1 MIIGLYNEEEVL
13 PSFIKA
19 FFKTIDLNESYEL
32 ILVDDGS
39 TDDTQKAAKDVTI
52 LKHLTNMGKGAAM
65 KTGVEY
71 AIKKNAK
78 QIIFIDADGQHEAK
92 EIPHFLDALKD
103 VDVVFGYR
111 ELNKKMPLVLKLG
124 NWVINKSIK
133 ILYNLELKDT
143 QCGYRAFNTNVY
155 NKIKWKALD
164 YSVESEIIA
173 NTGKNKLKYKEI
185 PIKTIYN
192 SRYKGTTV
200 IDGFKI
206 VFNMFLWK
214 IRSI

>member
-1 MIIGLYNEEEVL
+1 MSLFIIIPAYNE
-13 PSFIKA
+13 A
-19 FFKTIDLNESYEL
+19 RTISKIIDDVKRYSSN
-32 ILVDDGS
+32 IVVVDDGS
-39 TDDTQKAAKDVTI
+39 SDDTQKAAKDVTV

-78 QIIFIDADGQHEAK
+78 QIVFIDADGQHEAK
-92 EIPHFLDALKD
+92 EIPHFLEALKD

-111 ELNKKMPLVLKLG
+111 ELNKKMPLILKLG
-124 NWVINKSIK
+124 NWVINRSIK
-133 ILYNLELKDT
+133 LLYNLELKDT

-192 SRYKGTTV
+192 SL
-200 IDGFKI
+200 IS
-206 VFNMFLWK
+206 
-214 IRSI
+214 IRNII

>member
-1 MIIGLYNEEEVL
+1 MNQFIIIPSYNE
-13 PSFIKA
+13 A
-19 FFKTIDLNESYEL
+19 KTIGKVIDDVKRYSTN
-32 ILVDDGS
+32 IVVVDDGS

>member
-1 MIIGLYNEEEVL
+1 MNQFIIIPSYNE
-13 PSFIKA
+13 A
-19 FFKTIDLNESYEL
+19 KTIGKVIDDVKRYSSN
-32 ILVDDGS
+32 IVVVDDGS

>member
-1 MIIGLYNEEEVL
+1 
-13 PSFIKA
+13 
-19 FFKTIDLNESYEL
+19 
-32 ILVDDGS
+32 
-39 TDDTQKAAKDVTI
+39 
-52 LKHLTNMGKGAAM
+52 
-65 KTGVEY
+65 
-71 AIKKNAK
+71 
-78 QIIFIDADGQHEAK
+78 
-92 EIPHFLDALKD
+92 
-103 VDVVFGYR
+103 
-111 ELNKKMPLVLKLG
+111 MPLVLKLG